1 MVTLSVHGAIKLTP
15 AIAMAINCTTPSVR
29 KNTNSVDTLWP
40 AHLWAIYASPRSLP
54 AWQVLM
60 AAAGIAAVSAVV
72 LRQMRQRPWLAVG
85 WLWFAGTLLPVIGLV
100 QVGAQSRAD
109 RYMYVPMV
117 GLAIMLA
124 WGGAEVVARWP
135 QLRRFAVALATAACL
150 AMAIRTS
157 AQTAY
162 WSDSRVLLQHAIE
175 MDSQNYLAWSFLG
188 QIARNPVDAIEC
200 YRTGLRL
207 RPEDAG
213 LHYLLAKV
221 LVGQDRTEEGVAEY
235 RDAIWLNPASAAMH
249 DGLGNALAAM
259 DRQHEAIGEFERAVQ
274 LEPQFATAES
284 DLGAMLWNVAGR
296 AAEGL
301 RHLERA
307 VAINPGD
314 ARTQLNL
321 GQALLSTPN
330 RLEDAAQHLNEAL
343 QLDPGLAD
351 AHRGLMAYYRQ
362 VGKELEALAHLQ
374 AAQQLEAKAG
384 SR

>member
-1 MVTLSVHGAIKLTP
+1 MMLRTL
-15 AIAMAINCTTPSVR
+15 R
-29 KNTNSVDTLWP
+29 K
-40 AHLWAIYASPRSLP
+40 I
-54 AWQVLM
+54 
-60 AAAGIAAVSAVV
+60 G
-72 LRQMRQRPWLAVG
+72 PWLA
-85 WLWFAGTLLPVIGLV
+85 FVI
-100 QVGAQSRAD
+100 AWIIAHNWMSDIAAT
-109 RYMYVPMV
+109 
-117 GLAIMLA
+117 GLAI
-124 WGGAEVVARWP
+124 VVW
-135 QLRRFAVALATAACL
+135 
-150 AMAIRTS
+150 
-157 AQTAY
+157 
-162 WSDSRVLLQHAIE
+162 
-175 MDSQNYLAWSFLG
+175 
-188 QIARNPVDAIEC
+188 
-200 YRTGLRL
+200 
-207 RPEDAG
+207 
-213 LHYLLAKV
+213 LLAKV
-221 LVGQDRTEEGVAEY
+221 FVGQDRTEEGVAEY